1 METVEINGFLI
12 DEFNQ
17 HGLEAGKTQGICPL
31 CSSSRKPENRK
42 AKCASYDWERGLG
55 TCHNCDS
62 TFQLHTYKRKG
73 KSTREYVKPDTT
85 GYVVSEKIINWF
97 AERGISEQTL
107 SELKVREGKE
117 YMPQTGKLENAIQ
130 FNYYMGMDLIN
141 IKYRDGRKNFKLYK
155 GAEKIF
161 YNINSV
167 VNHDWCVIVEG
178 EMDVLALHEAG
189 IKNVISVPNGATLNS
204 NNLDYLDN
212 CIDYLDDK
220 EKIILAVD
228 ADEPGQALRNEFIR
242 RLGAEVCYLVDFEGD
257 KDAND
262 YLLKHGK
269 EKLCDVINKA
279 TQVPLEGVSTL
290 RDLENDLL
298 DFVHNGFKPGYQVG
312 LPNFDKIF
320 STYTSQ
326 FITVTGIPSSGKS
339 DFVDQMCVGYNRNYG
354 WKTAFASP
362 ENKPNYLHA
371 HKLIRKTWEGM
382 PTKDDVGTS
391 KWKQVTDHVND
402 NYFFIDMDRYTLDEV
417 LKKGGELVK
426 RKGIKCLVIDPYNK
440 VRDVNCKTEDVN
452 RYTMEYLTKIEVF
465 AKKYDVLV
473 FIVAHPTKM
482 YKDKDGQIEEP
493 TMYNI
498 KGGGEWYDASYH
510 GILVHRDYE
519 AKTVKAKVLKVKFQ
533 NLGENGAEAHFT
545 WEPKSG
551 SYIPLAT
558 KSGNAPTEFWIDI
571 NIKGRINR
579 SPEPFHSTDVW
590 KQIYKYYKYYYDK
603 HRKSI

>member
-17 HGLEAGKTQGICPL
+17 HGLEEGKTQGTCPL

-62 TFQLHTYKRKG
+62 SFQLHTYKRKG
-73 KSTREYVKPDTT
+73 ESTREYVKPEMSDNALPP
-85 GYVVSEKIINWF
+85 SSKIVEWF
-97 AERGISEQTL
+97 DKRGISEQTL
-107 SELKVREGKE
+107 QELDVREGKE
-117 YMPQTGKLENAIQ
+117 FMPQTGKVENAIQ

-155 GAEKIF
+155 GAEKVF

-178 EMDVLALHEAG
+178 EMDVLAFHEAG
-189 IKNVISVPNGATLNS
+189 VKNVISVPNGATLNS

-212 CIDYLDDK
+212 CIDYLDNMN
-220 EKIILAVD
+220 KIILAVD
-228 ADEPGQALRNEFIR
+228 ADEPGQALKHEFIR
-242 RLGAEVCYLVDFEGD
+242 RLGAEVCYLVDFGNV

-262 YLLKHGK
+262 FLLHYGP
-269 EKLCDVINKA
+269 EELRNVITYA
-279 TQVPLEGVSTL
+279 SQVPLEGVSTL
-290 RDLENDLL
+290 RDVEGELL
-298 DFVHNGFKPGYQVG
+298 DFVHNGFKPGFQVG
-312 LPNFDKIF
+312 LENFDKIF

-339 DFVDQMCVGYNRNYG
+339 DFVDQMCIGYNKNYG
-354 WKTAFASP
+354 WKTAYASP

-371 HKLIRKTWEGM
+371 HKLMRKTWEGM
-382 PTKDDVGTS
+382 PTKADVGSS
-391 KWKQVTDHVND
+391 KWNQVTDHVND
-402 NYFFIDMDRYTLDEV
+402 NYFFIDMDRYTLEEV
-417 LKKGGELVK
+417 LSKGAELVK

-440 VRDVNCKTEDVN
+440 VRDVNSKTEDVN

-473 FIVAHPTKM
+473 IIVAHPTKM
-482 YKDKDGQIEEP
+482 YKDKDGKIEEP

-510 GILVHRDYE
+510 GLLIHRDYD

-558 KSGNAPTEFWIDI
+558 DVMQD
-571 NIKGRINR
+571 
-579 SPEPFHSTDVW
+579 EPMPW
-590 KQIYKYYKYYYDK
+590 EK
-603 HRKSI
+603 

>member
-62 TFQLHTYKRKG
+62 SFQLHTYKRKG
-73 KSTREYVKPDTT
+73 KSTREYVKPETT

-97 AERGISEQTL
+97 AERGISQNTL
-107 SELKVREGKE
+107 QELKVREGKE
-117 YMPQTGKLENAIQ
+117 YMPQTSKLENAIQ

-167 VNHDWCVIVEG
+167 VNHDWGVIVEG

-269 EKLCDVINKA
+269 EKLCNVINKA

-382 PTKDDVGTS
+382 PTKDDVGTN
-391 KWKQVTDHVND
+391 KWKQVTDHIND
-402 NYFFIDMDRYTLDEV
+402 NYFFIDMDRYTLDDV

-440 VRDVNCKTEDVN
+440 VRDTNCKTEDVN

-510 GILVHRDYE
+510 GILVHRDYD

-558 KSGNAPTEFWIDI
+558 DMAADESMPWE
-571 NIKGRINR
+571 
-579 SPEPFHSTDVW
+579 
-590 KQIYKYYKYYYDK
+590 
-603 HRKSI
+603 